1 MLSRA
6 LTRDEVKDVWT
17 IDRSE
22 IIHHIYYLIDGELV
36 LKPEYYDMDGWPE
49 GEAAQYTPI
58 LEACYDRGGWFYGL
72 FDGERLI
79 AVVVVDSRFLGQD
92 QNQLQLKFLHVS
104 SAYRG
109 KGLGRQLF
117 NLAVAEARSRGAQF
131 LYISATPSESTVHFY
146 QGLGCTMT
154 LEPDPALYALEP
166 EDIHFIF
173 QL

>member
-1 MLSRA
+1 MLGRA

-22 IIHHIYYLIDGELV
+22 IIHHIYYRIDGELV

-49 GEAAQYTPI
+49 GEAGQYTPI

-72 FDGERLI
+72 FDGGKLI
-79 AVVVVDSRFLGQD
+79 GVVVVDNRFLSHDQD
-92 QNQLQLKFLHVS
+92 QLQLKFLHVS
-104 SAYRG
+104 SLYRG

-117 NLAVAEARSRGAQF
+117 NLAVAEARRRGAQS

-146 QGLGCTMT
+146 QGLGCTIT
-154 LEPDPALYALEP
+154 LQPDPALYALDP